1 MAGLV
6 LDSYLRL
13 SAGLVAGLV
22 RLGIAAEPAPGTN
35 RPGPDVSA
43 ACFEV
48 PSAYEIVA
56 GTRKVLGSAQARRAR
71 SVLQHG
77 SLPLT
82 GDLTRVVDCLTF
94 ADEAERETLRRS
106 LHGHAATAEELAG
119 RPISYAEAEAAM
131 IAGFAEALALELA
144 PGELTDAER
153 TWAAELVRDRYG
165 NAEWTAR
172 T

>member
-1 MAGLV
+1 M
-6 LDSYLRL
+6 
-13 SAGLVAGLV
+13 
-22 RLGIAAEPAPGTN
+22 
-35 RPGPDVSA
+35 
-43 ACFEV
+43 

-131 IAGFAEALALELA
+131 IAGFGEALALDLA